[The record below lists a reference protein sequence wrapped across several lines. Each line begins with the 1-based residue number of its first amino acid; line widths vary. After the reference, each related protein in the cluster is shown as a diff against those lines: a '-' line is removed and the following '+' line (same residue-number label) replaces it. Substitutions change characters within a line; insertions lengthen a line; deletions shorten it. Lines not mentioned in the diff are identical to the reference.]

1 MKLFYAICKMVSRIV
16 FLTYFRSQA
25 FHSDKVPLEGRLIL
39 AGNHASFLDP
49 PLIGSMVKRRVYFLA
64 RQSLFKL
71 PIIRQ
76 ALHGMNAIPVDR
88 DGRSGAG
95 LKVALKT
102 IEREQCLVLFPE
114 GTRSLDGARQPV
126 KSGLGMMV
134 VKTKCRVTPV
144 RVVGTQEAYG
154 RTQKFPRPKK
164 VSVHYGDL
172 LDFTD
177 FIEEAQ
183 SADTRRQKEIYQ
195 EISDTIMDA
204 IFELPAR
211 GQ

>member
-1 MKLFYAICKMVSRIV
+1 MKPFFAFCRMVSRII
-16 FLTYFRSQA
+16 FLTYFRAQSFDA
-25 FHSDKVPLEGRLIL
+25 EKVPLEGRLIL

-49 PLIGSMVKRRVYFLA
+49 PLIGCMIRRPVYFLA
-64 RQSLFKL
+64 RKSLFNL
-71 PIIRQ
+71 PVIRRS
-76 ALHGMNAIPVDR
+76 LRGMNAIPVDR

-134 VKTKCRVTPV
+134 VKTKCRVSPA
-144 RVVGTQEAYG
+144 RVSGTLEAYG
-154 RTQKFPRPKK
+154 RTLKFPRPKK
-164 VSVHYGDL
+164 VFVHYGDL

-177 FIEEAQ
+177 LIEEAQ
-183 SADTRRQKEIYQ
+183 SADNQRQKEIYQ

-204 IFELPAR
+204 IFELPAH
-211 GQ
+211 GH